1 MNSILNCGNINFQ
14 AGQEPIKKALPL
26 GKDAIEARMRQLSIQ
41 RNNLKCQMKREE
53 RPMFDSYQAGL
64 GYVPTS
70 TYTMLDCKLQEVR
83 DEYNQLESA
92 LKAI

>member
-14 AGQEPIKKALPL
+14 AWQEPIKKALPL
-26 GKDAIEARMRQLSIQ
+26 GKDGIVARMRQLSIQ
-41 RNNLKCQMKREE
+41 RNNLECQMKREE
-53 RPMFDSYQAGL
+53 RRMFDSYQKGL

-83 DEYNQLESA
+83 NEYNMLASA
-92 LKAI
+92 SK

>member
-26 GKDAIEARMRQLSIQ
+26 GKDGIVARMRQLSIQ

-64 GYVPTS
+64 GFVPTLR
-70 TYTMLDCKLQEVR
+70 YINLNNRLQQIS